1 MADCHKGEKY
11 GKGLLIDSGEGMGEQ
26 GEEEQEANFDDF
38 SRVDEEFV
46 TGDYTP
52 LLMIRRVCFM
62 PRKVEGDDG
71 QCHNLFHTTCTI
83 GGKGCK
89 LVIDEGNCENVVA
102 KEVVQKLGLETEKH
116 PALYRLEWLKKGNE
130 VIVSKCCLV
139 NFSIGN
145 KYKDKA

>member
-1 MADCHKGEKY
+1 MADFHKGEKY

-26 GEEEQEANFDDF
+26 REEEEQEANFDDF

-46 TGDYTP
+46 IGDYTP

-62 PRKVEGDDG
+62 PRKVERDDG

-83 GGKGCK
+83 GGKACK

-102 KEVVQKLGLETEKH
+102 KEVVQKLGLEMERSTLHYIAWSGSRKET
-116 PALYRLEWLKKGNE
+116 R
-130 VIVSKCCLV
+130 
-139 NFSIGN
+139 
-145 KYKDKA
+145 